1 MWVGVGLN
9 FSMSSHD
16 VVPAGDSRE
25 TIMGG
30 TLLNGGKIK
39 ELLLVL
45 TFLNVTRHINHK
57 KKKAVA
63 NIFSN
68 IL

>member
-39 ELLLVL
+39 ELLLGML
-45 TFLNVTRHINHK
+45 HDTKIKQELRLLQMF
-57 KKKAVA
+57 
-63 NIFSN
+63 
-68 IL
+68 